1 MHTPSPAP
9 KLDQI
14 FPGPLPGPVIAQEPL
29 TPRMAPQLPPI
40 LQEAYRMATQEGVKV
55 KLIVCRLPGVPARE
69 DGSHEVR
76 MIVPQSRVVQIAGTT
91 I

>member
-1 MHTPSPAP
+1 MTAPAL

-14 FPGPLPGPVIAQEPL
+14 FPGPLPGPVIREENI
-29 TPRMAPQLPPI
+29 TPRLAPHLPPV
-40 LQEAYRMATQEGVKV
+40 LQEAYSMATQEGVPV
-55 KLIVCRLPGVPARE
+55 KLVVCRLMGTPAKP

-76 MIVPQSRVVQIAGTT
+76 MIVPQSRVLQVAGTT